1 VGLKVFAAVYLF
13 LSPIL
18 NTVKLC
24 LVSKKLFRSVVVY
37 LFIKQFIRLEGICLR
52 IAIARLMQAHKGEF
66 PSPRLHT
73 SSPPL
78 HSHTRTLRPPA
89 AYPRRPPPIAMP
101 PSAAA
106 TAAAFLF
113 PAVAI
118 PCRVFPQRRARSL
131 AVRAV
136 ASPPAFAVKPAPLPS
151 KVRSSSAYSFASN
164 VLFAGSVACLV
175 ELSALL
181 RSLCWAVEQVAE

>member
-1 VGLKVFAAVYLF
+1 M
-13 LSPIL
+13 
-18 NTVKLC
+18 
-24 LVSKKLFRSVVVY
+24 
-37 LFIKQFIRLEGICLR
+37 FIKQFIRLQGICLR
-52 IAIARLMQAHKGEF
+52 IAIARLMQAHNTRG
-66 PSPRLHT
+66 SSRVHGCTRRRLL
-73 SSPPL
+73 S
-78 HSHTRTLRPPA
+78 TRTLRPPA

-101 PSAAA
+101 PSVAA

-151 KVRSSSAYSFASN
+151 KVRSSSAYSLLAMYCSLARLLVWLN
-164 VLFAGSVACLV
+164 SVPYWDRCVGRLN
-175 ELSALL
+175 
-181 RSLCWAVEQVAE
+181 R